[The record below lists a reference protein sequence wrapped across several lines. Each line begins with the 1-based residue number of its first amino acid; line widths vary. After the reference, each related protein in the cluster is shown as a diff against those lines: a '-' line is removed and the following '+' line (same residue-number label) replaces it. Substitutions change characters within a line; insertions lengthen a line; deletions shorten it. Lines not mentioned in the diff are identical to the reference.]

1 MGKTN
6 DWLDFDQLAEEK
18 VRDALKPPS
27 MYKVILVNDDYT
39 PMEFVIDV
47 LQKFFSY
54 DVERATQLMLAV
66 HYQGKS
72 HLRRV
77 YRRGGGNQSGD
88 GEQVCKGE
96 RASVAVYA
104 GKPEC
109 RYKNW
114 EVPMLNQELELSL
127 NMAFARAREHRHEF
141 MTVEHL
147 LLALLSN
154 PSAREALEA
163 CSVDLVALR
172 QELEAFIEQTTP
184 VLPASE
190 EERDTQPTLSFQR
203 VLQRA
208 VFHVQSSGRNEVT
221 GANVLVAIFS
231 EQESQAAYLLR
242 KHEVSRL
249 DVVNFISHGTRKDEP
264 TQSSDPAASQTAKNK
279 LVGRNVWRIS
289 RRT

>member
-1 MGKTN
+1 
-6 DWLDFDQLAEEK
+6 
-18 VRDALKPPS
+18 
-27 MYKVILVNDDYT
+27 
-39 PMEFVIDV
+39 
-47 LQKFFSY
+47 
-54 DVERATQLMLAV
+54 MLAV
-66 HYQGKS
+66 HYQGKAICG
-72 HLRRV
+72 V
-77 YRRGGGNQSGD
+77 FTA
-88 GEQVCKGE
+88 E
-96 RASVAVYA
+96 VAETKVAMVNKYA
-104 GKPEC
+104 RENEHPLLCTLEKSLNAGI
-109 RYKNW
+109 NIG

-221 GANVLVAIFS
+221 GANVLVAILAS
-231 EQESQAAYLLR
+231 RNLR
-242 KHEVSRL
+242 RPICCVSM
-249 DVVNFISHGTRKDEP
+249 K
-264 TQSSDPAASQTAKNK
+264 
-279 LVGRNVWRIS
+279 
-289 RRT
+289 